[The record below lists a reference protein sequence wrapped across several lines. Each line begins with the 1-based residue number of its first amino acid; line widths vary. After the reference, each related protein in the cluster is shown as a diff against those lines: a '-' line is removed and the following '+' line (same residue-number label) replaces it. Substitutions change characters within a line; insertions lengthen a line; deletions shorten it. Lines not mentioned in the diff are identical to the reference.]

1 MPRYYFNVVAVER
14 LADSIGTVLDDT
26 DGTVL
31 ADSASAFA
39 HGVQVIRELMFKRT
53 GMLGQPWS
61 AWTMHVN
68 DKDGKAVHRI
78 QFRDLPES
86 ERKQ

>member
-1 MPRYYFNVVAVER
+1 MLMPLYFFDVVDDVR
-14 LADSIGTVLDDT
+14 LSDD

-31 ADSASAFA
+31 ADSESAFA
-39 HGVQVIRELMFKRT
+39 HGTQVIRELMFKRT

-68 DKDGKAVHRI
+68 DKNGNAVHRI
-78 QFRDLPES
+78 QFRDRPEG